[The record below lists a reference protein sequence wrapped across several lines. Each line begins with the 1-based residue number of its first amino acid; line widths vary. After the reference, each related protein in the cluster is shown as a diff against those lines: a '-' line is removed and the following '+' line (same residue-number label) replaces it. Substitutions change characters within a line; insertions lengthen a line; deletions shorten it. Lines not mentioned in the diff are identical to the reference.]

1 MDARIPDAVVA
12 RVEVGRI
19 AVGQVQLGDL
29 VVGQHRI
36 DDARVAVRSGQALL
50 RDLQVS
56 EGLDFTFEWFVDIE
70 LLGADVFSESGT
82 DSLGVATIFFD
93 LGDFEVPGLND
104 IDLHID
110 SLTGSDVRTQG
121 DPITGLQLTGVVAED
136 VGATGVVLPTAGF
149 TLAGLDL
156 TSLTVADVDVPAA
169 GVAGATVGRV
179 RELAAQLSDELARL
193 GPLDE

>member
-1 MDARIPDAVVA
+1 MDARVPDAVVA
-12 RVEVGRI
+12 RVEVGRT

-29 VVGQHRI
+29 VVGQLRI
-36 DDARVAVRSGQALL
+36 DARVAERSGQALL

-70 LLGADVFSESGT
+70 LLGAVVFSESGT